1 MASHKKVLIL
11 AQAKTDT
18 GLATLQHSCSA
29 QDGST
34 LTLHIHTGFH
44 ADHDRGK
51 NGGELSTRNE
61 VFLSSSTHITAV
73 GASLTKVDMAT
84 TNISMAEKCN
94 SHVSRKRVELDT
106 GEQ

>member
-1 MASHKKVLIL
+1 MASNKKVLIL
-11 AQAKTDT
+11 SQAKTDT

-34 LTLHIHTGFH
+34 LNLHIHAGFH
-44 ADHDRGK
+44 DDHDRGK

-61 VFLSSSTHITAV
+61 VFLSSSSHITAV

-84 TNISMAEKCN
+84 ANISTAEKCN